1 MAPTGRTLLPVRR
14 CDRFL
19 TYINGIREIWD
30 KFPFNPSETMSSSE
44 SRADLTLAAAMQV
57 LTPLLP
63 LLLREG
69 VTYQRLS
76 IELKNALLEVAPAV
90 LLDSSIRL
98 NDSSVSTLTGIHR
111 KDVREWR
118 SAGRSLPQAKTFGAV
133 MTLFTRWSTDPA
145 YCDAKGRPLV
155 LERKGG
161 PGTFEALAASVSNDV
176 HSRTVLQELLRLGV
190 AELVEAKSEGGDDRV
205 RLCTD
210 AFVPKDGAPEMLQLL
225 SDNVGDHLAAAVQNV
240 LGTTPPMLEQ
250 SIYANNLRPQS
261 VEQMN
266 VLARNVWQGAFN
278 EIVRKATAL
287 SDKDAGEDGAE
298 HRIRVG
304 MYFYHAPDQQP

>member
-1 MAPTGRTLLPVRR
+1 MP
-14 CDRFL
+14 
-19 TYINGIREIWD
+19 
-30 KFPFNPSETMSSSE
+30 SSE
-44 SRADLTLAAAMQV
+44 SRADLTLAAAVQM
-57 LTPLLP
+57 LTPLVP

-69 VTYQRLS
+69 VTYPRLTA
-76 IELKNALLEVAPAV
+76 ELKKAFLDVAPEV
-90 LLDSSIRL
+90 LLDSSVRL

-118 SAGRSLPQAKTFGAV
+118 SAGQPRAQARTFGAAMNV
-133 MTLFTRWSTDPA
+133 FTRWSTDPD
-145 YCDAKGRPLV
+145 YCDARGLARV

-176 HSRTVLQELLRLGV
+176 HPRTVLQELIRLGV
-190 AELVEAKSEGGDDRV
+190 AELVAGASESDDDRV
-205 RLCTD
+205 RLCVD
-210 AFVPKDGAPEMLQLL
+210 AFVPKDGTPEMLQLL

-261 VEQMN
+261 VEQMSA
-266 VLARNVWQGAFN
+266 LARKVWQGAFH

>member
-1 MAPTGRTLLPVRR
+1 
-14 CDRFL
+14 
-19 TYINGIREIWD
+19 
-30 KFPFNPSETMSSSE
+30 MSAAE

-76 IELKNALLEVAPAV
+76 IELKKALLEVAPTV
-90 LLDSSIRL
+90 LLDSSIRIS
-98 NDSSVSTLTGIHR
+98 DSSVSTLTGIHR

-118 SAGRSLPQAKTFGAV
+118 SAGRPRPQAKTFGAV

-161 PGTFEALAASVSNDV
+161 PGSFESLAASVSNDV
-176 HSRTVLQELLRLGV
+176 HPRTVLQELLRLGV
-190 AELVEAKSEGGDDRV
+190 AELVAGASESDDDRV
-205 RLCTD
+205 RLCVD
-210 AFVPKDGAPEMLQLL
+210 AFVPKDGTPEMLQLL

-240 LGTTPPMLEQ
+240 LGATPPMLEQ

-261 VEQMN
+261 VEQMS
-266 VLARNVWQGAFN
+266 VLARKVWQGAFH

-304 MYFYHAPDQQP
+304 MYFYHAPDQKP

>member
-1 MAPTGRTLLPVRR
+1 
-14 CDRFL
+14 
-19 TYINGIREIWD
+19 
-30 KFPFNPSETMSSSE
+30 MSSPE
-44 SRADLTLAAAMQV
+44 SRADLTLATAV
-57 LTPLLP
+57 RLLEPLLP

-76 IELKNALLEVAPAV
+76 VELKKAILEAAPGV
-90 LLDSSIRL
+90 LLDSSIRI

-118 SAGRSLPQAKTFGAV
+118 SAGRPRAQAKTFGAV
-133 MTLFTRWSTDPA
+133 MTLFTRWSTDPT

-176 HSRTVLQELLRLGV
+176 HPRTVLQELLRLGV
-190 AELVEAKSEGGDDRV
+190 VELVEGKSEGADDRV
-205 RLCTD
+205 RLCVD

-240 LGTTPPMLEQ
+240 LGATPPMLEQ
-250 SIYANNLRPQS
+250 SIFAESLRPQS
-261 VEQMN
+261 VEQMS
-266 VLARNVWQGAFN
+266 VLARKVWQGAFS

-287 SDKDAGEDGAE
+287 SDKDAGQEGADQ
-298 HRIRVG
+298 RIRVG
-304 MYFYHAPDQQP
+304 MYFYHGPNLKL

>member
-1 MAPTGRTLLPVRR
+1 
-14 CDRFL
+14 
-19 TYINGIREIWD
+19 
-30 KFPFNPSETMSSSE
+30 MSSPE
-44 SRADLTLAAAMQV
+44 SRADLTLATAV
-57 LTPLLP
+57 RLLEPLLP

-76 IELKNALLEVAPAV
+76 VELKKAFLEAAPGV
-90 LLDSSIRL
+90 LLDSSIRI

-118 SAGRSLPQAKTFGAV
+118 SAGRPRPQAKTFGAV
-133 MTLFTRWSTDPA
+133 MDLFTRWSTDPA

-176 HSRTVLQELLRLGV
+176 HPRTVLQELLRLGV
-190 AELVEAKSEGGDDRV
+190 VELVEGKSEGADDRV
-205 RLCTD
+205 RLCAD
-210 AFVPKDGAPEMLQLL
+210 AFVPKDGTPEMLQLL

-240 LGTTPPMLEQ
+240 LGATPPMLEQ
-250 SIYANNLRPQS
+250 SIYADNLQPQS
-261 VEQMN
+261 VEQMS
-266 VLARNVWQGAFN
+266 VLARKVWQGAFH

-287 SDKDAGEDGAE
+287 SDKDTGQEGADQ
-298 HRIRVG
+298 RIRVG
-304 MYFYHAPDQQP
+304 MYFYHGPNLKL

>member
-1 MAPTGRTLLPVRR
+1 
-14 CDRFL
+14 
-19 TYINGIREIWD
+19 
-30 KFPFNPSETMSSSE
+30 MSSSE

-69 VTYQRLS
+69 VTYPRLS
-76 IELKNALLEVAPAV
+76 AELKKALLEVAPGV
-90 LLDSSIRL
+90 LLDSSTRL

-118 SAGRSLPQAKTFGAV
+118 SAGRPRPQVKTFGAV

-145 YCDAKGRPLV
+145 YCDAKGHPLV

-161 PGTFEALAASVSNDV
+161 SGTFESLAASVSNDV
-176 HSRTVLQELLRLGV
+176 HPRTVLQELLRLGV
-190 AELVEAKSEGGDDRV
+190 AELVEGTSESDGDRV
-205 RLCTD
+205 RLCVD

-240 LGTTPPMLEQ
+240 LGATPPMLEQ
-250 SIYANNLRPQS
+250 SIYADNLRPQS
-261 VEQMN
+261 VEQMS
-266 VLARNVWQGAFN
+266 VLARKVWHGAFN

-298 HRIRVG
+298 HRVRIG
-304 MYFYHAPDQQP
+304 MYFYHAPGSTP